1 MKSYALFK
9 VGSIWHY
16 RFRVDGQRIQRSTGE
31 TLRIIADRVAY
42 DAFEAA
48 KLRARGEEPCPTVRG
63 LVALWLAAQPITT
76 SRAYLK
82 TVETFG
88 RLHLYELAELRLGQ
102 VGTSQVEEAR
112 ALHLQDH
119 APASGNHWLNILK
132 MLFNWAISRRMI
144 QLREWKVKQ
153 LRFQRRPRT
162 ILSPS
167 DQVAWLKAVDKVATK
182 PMAIIIRLALGTGLR
197 EMECA
202 TARWEWFDW
211 TDQIYRVGKA
221 KDMEPRAIPMHP
233 VFRRVMRTRWLY
245 QGKPH
250 QGLALKTKKGEPH
263 FAGYLKKPVANT
275 ARRMKIVGLHPHWLR
290 ASAATAWWESGA
302 SIAKI
307 MLWLGHEDAATTM
320 LYIVK
325 RDLDGRQIQVRAAQA
340 GGWPVPV
347 ESPEKKPE
355 SPKRRKKAA

>member
-182 PMAIIIRLALGTGLR
+182 PMAIIIRLALETGLR

-211 TDQIYRVGKA
+211 DAGLYRPGHTKGKEA
-221 KDMEPRAIPMHP
+221 KPRPLPDWLVRYLKPMAKRQGWVAPTSEGEPFSAGRM
-233 VFRRVMRTRWLY
+233 RRVM
-245 QGKPH
+245 
-250 QGLALKTKKGEPH
+250 LK
-263 FAGYLKKPVANT
+263 ANT
-275 ARRMKIVGLHPHWLR
+275 LAGLKGLTPHRLRGSYITQLLAVGVAAPDVQVAVGHADVRTTFSYFETNLDRVKDGQDEIAARAGMPGRK
-290 ASAATAWWESGA
+290 SGA
-302 SIAKI
+302 P
-307 MLWLGHEDAATTM
+307 HPT
-320 LYIVK
+320 
-325 RDLDGRQIQVRAAQA
+325 
-340 GGWPVPV
+340 
-347 ESPEKKPE
+347 KPITARE
-355 SPKRRKKAA
+355 AR